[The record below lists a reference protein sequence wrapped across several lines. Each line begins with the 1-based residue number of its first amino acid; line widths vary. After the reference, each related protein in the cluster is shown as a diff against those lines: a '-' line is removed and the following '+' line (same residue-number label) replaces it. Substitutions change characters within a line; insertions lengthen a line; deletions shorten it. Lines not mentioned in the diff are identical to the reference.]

1 MNSGGDN
8 TVTLKEE
15 LEDEFNWFVRI
26 IVIWVVPTWKDYF
39 GANLTVLSKIE
50 TKECAIS
57 GLNDIF
63 TGESSGSIKG
73 GRV

>member
-1 MNSGGDN
+1 
-8 TVTLKEE
+8 
-15 LEDEFNWFVRI
+15 
-26 IVIWVVPTWKDYF
+26 
-39 GANLTVLSKIE
+39 LSKIE